1 MYYFNKRI
9 FDILIS
15 ISAIFLSFPLL
26 LFLCILILLF
36 DFHSPIFV
44 QIRSGYNAKPFTIF
58 KFKTMKNNRITKLG
72 LILRNYKLD
81 ELPQLF
87 NILFGSMSL
96 VGPRPLYLEYNTL
109 INEKFKSR
117 NLIKPGI
124 TCFSQIYFFKSN
136 NILFQPNAISLDNK
150 HWNRKFML
158 DIFYYKKKSFCLDIF
173 LIYITFII
181 LFKSIIGY
189 KIDNKIFKILSIG
202 KK

>member
-1 MYYFNKRI
+1 MYSFNKRT

-15 ISAIFLSFPLL
+15 MSAIFLLFPLL
-26 LFLCILILLF
+26 SFLCILILLL
-36 DFHSPIFV
+36 DFHLPIFT
-44 QIRSGYNAKPFTIF
+44 QIRSGCNAKPFTIF
-58 KFKTMKNNRITKLG
+58 KLKTMKNNRITKLG
-72 LILRNYKLD
+72 LTLRNYKLD

-96 VGPRPLYLEYNTL
+96 VGPRPLYLEYNSL
-109 INEKFKSR
+109 IKEKFKSR

-124 TCFSQIYFFKSN
+124 TCFSQIFFFKSN
-136 NILFQPNAISLDNK
+136 TILFEPNAISLDNK
-150 HWNRKFML
+150 HWNFKFTL
-158 DIFYYKKKSFCLDIF
+158 DIFYYKKRSFCLDIF

-189 KIDNKIFKILSIG
+189 KIDNKIFKKLSIG

>member
-58 KFKTMKNNRITKLG
+58 KLKTMKNNRITKLG
-72 LILRNYKLD
+72 LTLRNYKLD

-189 KIDNKIFKILSIG
+189 KIDNKIFKTLSIG

>member
-26 LFLCILILLF
+26 LFLFIIIFLF
-36 DFHSPIFV
+36 DFHFPIFT
-44 QIRSGYNAKPFTIF
+44 QIRSGYNTKPFTIF

-96 VGPRPLYLEYNTL
+96 VGPRPLYLEYNSL
-109 INEKFKSR
+109 IKEKFKSR

-189 KIDNKIFKILSIG
+189 KIDNKIFKTLSIG

>member
-1 MYYFNKRI
+1 MYNFYKRF
-9 FDILIS
+9 FDFLIS
-15 ISAIFLSFPLL
+15 IFAIFLLLPLL
-26 LFLCILILLF
+26 LFLCILIFLF
-36 DFHSPIFV
+36 DFHFPIFF

-96 VGPRPLYLEYNTL
+96 VGPRPLYLEYNSL
-109 INEKFKSR
+109 IKEKFKSR

-136 NILFQPNAISLDNK
+136 NILFQPKAISLDNK
-150 HWNRKFML
+150 HWNRKFTL
-158 DIFYYKKKSFCLDIF
+158 DIYYYKKKSFCLDIF

-189 KIDNKIFKILSIG
+189 NKDTLIFKKTFTR